1 MTATKTAASDKAKPM
16 PKDAISLAQT
26 VGIERETVMNE
37 AINQDSA
44 SNAPWPTGDHRVR
57 VPNTSMLP
65 GSEKAPP
72 ASVGM
77 LRNAVQGAHETI
89 DRLADSAAPAVR
101 QLGESVAAA
110 GETLHAKTDQLRE
123 TRDEWV
129 EGVRSTVRRNPLACV
144 AAALAL
150 GAVIA
155 RITR

>member
-1 MTATKTAASDKAKPM
+1 
-16 PKDAISLAQT
+16 
-26 VGIERETVMNE
+26 MNE
-37 AINQDSA
+37 TFNQDSP
-44 SNAPWPTGDHRVR
+44 SIAPLPTGEHRVR

-72 ASVGM
+72 ASVAM

-89 DRLADSAAPAVR
+89 DRLASSAAPAVR

-110 GETLHAKTDQLRE
+110 EESLHAKTDQLRE
-123 TRDEWV
+123 TRNEWI
-129 EGVRSTVRRNPLACV
+129 EGARGKVRTNPLACV
-144 AAALAL
+144 AAAFAL